1 MDLRHQRRLRT
12 RATKR
17 VGKAGQFIAKQMPP
31 KQIEEAEQQALQWL
45 SRLKK
50 ISPLLGSA

>member
-1 MDLRHQRRLRT
+1 MGIV
-12 RATKR
+12 ATKR
-17 VGKAGQFIAKQMPP
+17 ADEAGQLIAKQMTP

-50 ISPLLGSA
+50 ISSLPGPA